1 MTNQIDSFLNMMRAE
16 VGASANT
23 IDAYR
28 RDLEQFEA
36 LVPVSGLQRHQ
47 RRRHCRVRSRAEPAK
62 LCGEVGGPQAFGR
75 QGFFQVF
82 VYRKSD
88 KKQSD
93 NRYSDAQTRKTAA
106 QIFDSGGSQAFNRYG
121 RSRRKPGTAAAG
133 GDAGTDVCLR
143 LARVGA
149 GVSA

>member
-1 MTNQIDSFLNMMRAE
+1 MMRAE

-36 LVPVSGLQRHQ
+36 L
-47 RRRHCRVRSRAEPAK
+47 CRFQDYKDIKGEDIAGYVQELNRQSYAAKSVARKLSAVRDFFKFLYTEKVIKKNPTTDILTPK
-62 LCGEVGGPQAFGR
+62 QEKPLPKYLTPEEVRLLIA
-75 QGFFQVF
+75 
-82 VYRKSD
+82 
-88 KKQSD
+88 
-93 NRYSDAQTRKTAA
+93 
-106 QIFDSGGSQAFNRYG
+106 GGSRGCNRSG

-143 LARVGA
+143 FARVGA